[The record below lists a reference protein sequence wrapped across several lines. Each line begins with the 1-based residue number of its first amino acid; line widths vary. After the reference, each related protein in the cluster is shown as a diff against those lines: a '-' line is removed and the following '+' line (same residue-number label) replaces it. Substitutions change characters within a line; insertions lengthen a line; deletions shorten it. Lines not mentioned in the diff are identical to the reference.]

1 MKTWLI
7 INGDDET
14 ALEQALK
21 CETDAL
27 IINLYK
33 RPVAAKA
40 TTTRFVLAHKMVD
53 SPSTLFVRISPLA
66 HENSSA
72 DLDTVIKL
80 APTGIALA
88 ECESGMDTQ
97 QLGSRLGVLEA
108 LNGVELGSTKIIGC
122 IETASALL
130 KMDSYKNASH
140 RLVALIFNAKELA
153 ENMGDLAAPVNT
165 ARELVLLGAT
175 AAGVLAID
183 GVYG

>member
-1 MKTWLI
+1 
-7 INGDDET
+7 
-14 ALEQALK
+14 
-21 CETDAL
+21 
-27 IINLYK
+27 
-33 RPVAAKA
+33 
-40 TTTRFVLAHKMVD
+40 
-53 SPSTLFVRISPLA
+53 
-66 HENSSA
+66 
-72 DLDTVIKL
+72 
-80 APTGIALA
+80 
-88 ECESGMDTQ
+88 MDTQ